1 MSTQTL
7 TTRQF
12 LATYAVT
19 LLVMLALDG
28 LWLGWLAND
37 FYRQELGPLM
47 ADSVRKLPA
56 AMYYLGFPGAI
67 VFLALNPKPAS
78 LGSAVLRCAVM
89 GLAGFG
95 VCDLT
100 SLAIIRGYT
109 VTMTVVDI
117 AWGTFASTMG
127 GSVAYALLLA
137 KAGVVS
143 AYSRT

>member
-1 MSTQTL
+1 MSTPAL

-12 LATYAVT
+12 LAAYAVT

-47 ADSVRKLPA
+47 ADTVRKLPA
-56 AMYYLGFPGAI
+56 ALYYLGFPVAI
-67 VFLALNPKPAS
+67 VFLALNPRPVS
-78 LGSAVLRCAVM
+78 LGSAALRCAVM

-95 VCDLT
+95 VYDLT
-100 SLAIIRGYT
+100 CLAIIRGYT
-109 VTMTVVDI
+109 VTMTVVDM
-117 AWGTFASTMG
+117 AWGCFASTIG
-127 GSVAYALLLA
+127 GSFAYALVLA
-137 KAGVVS
+137 KASAGD

>member
-1 MSTQTL
+1 MSTPAL

-12 LATYAVT
+12 LAAYAVS

-47 ADSVRKLPA
+47 ADTVRKLPA
-56 AMYYLGFPGAI
+56 ALYYLGFPVAI
-67 VFLALNPKPAS
+67 VFLALNPRPVS
-78 LGSAVLRCAVM
+78 LGSAALRCAVM

-95 VCDLT
+95 VYDLT

-109 VTMTVVDI
+109 VTMTVVDM
-117 AWGTFASTMG
+117 AWGCFASTMG
-127 GSVAYALLLA
+127 GSCAYALVLA
-137 KAGVVS
+137 KASAGG

>member
-1 MSTQTL
+1 MSTPAL

-12 LATYAVT
+12 FATYAVT

-47 ADSVRKLPA
+47 ADTVRKLPA
-56 AMYYLGFPGAI
+56 ALYYLGFPAAI
-67 VFLALNPKPAS
+67 VFLALNPRPAS
-78 LGSAVLRCAVM
+78 LGSAALRCAVM

-95 VCDLT
+95 VYDLT
-100 SLAIIRGYT
+100 SLAIIRGYS

-117 AWGTFASTMG
+117 AWGSFASTMA
-127 GSVAYALLLA
+127 GSAAYVLVLS
-137 KAGVVS
+137 KASAVG

>member
-1 MSTQTL
+1 MSTPAL

-12 LATYAVT
+12 LAAYAVT

-47 ADSVRKLPA
+47 ADTVRKLPA
-56 AMYYLGFPGAI
+56 ALYYLGFPVAI
-67 VFLALNPKPAS
+67 VFLALNPRPVS
-78 LGSAVLRCAVM
+78 LGSAALRCAVM

-95 VCDLT
+95 VYDLT

-109 VTMTVVDI
+109 VTMTVVDM
-117 AWGTFASTMG
+117 AWGCFTSTIG
-127 GSVAYALLLA
+127 GSFAYALVLA
-137 KAGVVS
+137 KASAGD

>member
-95 VCDLT
+95 VYDLT